1 MVQPEYDV
9 SAAEKSVPE
18 WREVARF
25 DYDATSDGGH
35 DVTEEGLHLDVYRD
49 GERYARSHSFPRLP
63 PGAAIRFGEHYRREH
78 ADRFLGRFKQ

>member
-1 MVQPEYDV
+1 VVQPEY
-9 SAAEKSVPE
+9 
-18 WREVARF
+18 
-25 DYDATSDGGH
+25 

-78 ADRFLGRFKQ
+78 ADRFLGRFKQWHGIGVEPPD